1 MDRVMEEK
9 VAGAEHHYKKK
20 VYRQKPEEKDD
31 SLIDFSAHIHGQNQ
45 FHHTRT
51 HNLNKP
57 RSGKAPRHG
66 YHRPEK
72 QAAGY
77 AKKLDVLPSEIAKQ
91 IAEQGGMDGMEGLE
105 TEQHLFDEPVST
117 ERKGADDLMDVSE
130 GKSKTSSIS
139 SEKSTASL
147 GSSDGLPSPK

>member
-9 VAGAEHHYKKK
+9 VAGAEHHFKKK
-20 VYRQKPEEKDD
+20 VYRSKAEEKDD
-31 SLIDFSAHIHGQNQ
+31 SLIDFSAHIHGDNR

-91 IAEQGGMDGMEGLE
+91 VADLEGLE
-105 TEQHLFDEPVST
+105 NLENEQHLFDEPASSD
-117 ERKGADDLMDVSE
+117 RKCADDLVE
-130 GKSKTSSIS
+130 AAAQGKNSTIS
-139 SEKSTASL
+139 SENSTTSL
-147 GSSDGLPSPK
+147 GSTDSLPSPK

>member
-20 VYRQKPEEKDD
+20 VYRQKPEEKDE

-57 RSGKAPRHG
+57 RNGKAPRHG
-66 YHRPEK
+66 YHRPDK

-91 IAEQGGMDGMEGLE
+91 VAEQDGMEGLE
-105 TEQHLFDEPVST
+105 NEQHLFDEPASSV
-117 ERKGADDLMDVSE
+117 RKSADDLIDIAS
-130 GKSKTSSIS
+130 GKGHTSSTS
-139 SEKSTASL
+139 SENSTVSL